1 MGLEELPLDAQ
12 YATNPARVKHR
23 VQLLEILQ
31 AKLRERSSCEW
42 LAVLE
47 GSGLAYEH
55 APFFSLSFF
64 FFKKKNPPNQQLEDN
79 GAESFTPPARWRGVG
94 GGTPPSALSSR
105 RQASCCCMAADVRAF
120 GVDGLRHQN

>member
-64 FFKKKNPPNQQLEDN
+64 FFFIKKKIPQTNN
-79 GAESFTPPARWRGVG
+79 SRTMARGPSLRPRDG
-94 GGTPPSALSSR
+94 GGLVEATPQCPLESA
-105 RQASCCCMAADVRAF
+105 ASKQLLHGC
-120 GVDGLRHQN
+120 